1 MLSKSKATYILIAG
15 VSVIA
20 GYSIFVILFHNQCAT
35 FLIDK
40 EHRHNQTLRSLQETH
55 TAAIEQACHDDAV
68 RFLQMHTALTS
79 RNDELQHQLD
89 LNREQFSKATQ
100 QKDAYDEKILKLTE
114 QVKRLQ
120 RELGSTT
127 VQVRQVQRVA
137 QQEIESLQQ
146 QLELSRSLVQQKI
159 DEVRSLASTDS
170 HEISD
175 VVRLQAVITRRNAAQ
190 CVQWLGVPPYVV
202 EWTLHDHSALR
213 VEFTDFSD
221 MPHMI
226 WTFLQLVH
234 DGLYNGTTLRYRNT
248 DRGPAVTGGEPHSAS
263 KQIHSSLQRQYATA
277 GYGSEPLWFEEL
289 SPVAP
294 CRENTFGLVGRGPT
308 LLFPMLGYEDG
319 GRFACPGKIASGA
332 EILQQLRQSGQP
344 ITIQSARIL
353 HKKRIIKERNAHSE
367 L

>member
-1 MLSKSKATYILIAG
+1 MLSKSTATHFLTAG

-20 GYSIFVILFHNQCAT
+20 GYSIFVKLFHNQCAT

-40 EHRHNQTLRSLQETH
+40 EHQHNQTIRSLQETH
-55 TAAIEQACHDDAV
+55 AEAIEQACQEDAV
-68 RFLQMHTALTS
+68 RFLETQTVLTS
-79 RNDELQHQLD
+79 QNEELQHQLD
-89 LNREQFSKATQ
+89 LNREQLSKVSQ
-100 QKDAYDEKILKLTE
+100 QNDAYDERILKLSE

-120 RELGSTT
+120 RELGSST

-137 QQEIESLQQ
+137 QQEVESLRQ
-146 QLELSRSLVQQKI
+146 QLDLSRSLVQQKI
-159 DEVRSLASTDS
+159 DEVRSLASTDG
-170 HEISD
+170 HDMSD
-175 VVRLQAVITRRNAAQ
+175 VVRLQAAITRRNAAQ
-190 CVQWLGVPPYVV
+190 CVQWLGVPPYAL
-202 EWTLHDHSALR
+202 ELTLHDHSSLR
-213 VEFTDFSD
+213 VEFTDFAD

-226 WTFLQLVH
+226 WTFLQLVD
-234 DGLYNGTTLRYRNT
+234 DGLYDGTSLQYKNT

-319 GRFACPGKIASGA
+319 GRFACPGKIVSGA
-332 EILQQLRQSGQP
+332 DILQQLRQTGQP
-344 ITIQSARIL
+344 IIIESVRIL
-353 HKKRIIKERNAHSE
+353 HKDGLKERSARFE

>member
-1 MLSKSKATYILIAG
+1 MLSKTTATHILTAG

-35 FLIDK
+35 VLIDK
-40 EHRHNQTLRSLQETH
+40 ELQHNQTLRSLQETH
-55 TAAIEQACHDDAV
+55 AEAIEQACQDDVV
-68 RFLQMHTALTS
+68 RFVQIQTALTS
-79 RNDELQHQLD
+79 RNAELQQQLD
-89 LNREQFSKATQ
+89 VSREQLSKVTQ
-100 QKDAYDEKILKLTE
+100 QNDAYDETILKLTE

-137 QQEIESLQQ
+137 QQEMESLRQ
-146 QLELSRSLVQQKI
+146 QLDLSRSLVQQKI
-159 DEVRSLASTDS
+159 DEVRSLASTNGHDM
-170 HEISD
+170 SD
-175 VVRLQAVITRRNAAQ
+175 LIRLQAAITRWNAAQ
-190 CVQWLGVPPYVV
+190 CVQWLGVPPYAV
-202 EWTLHDHSALR
+202 ELTLHDHSSLR
-213 VEFTDFSD
+213 VEFTDFAD

-226 WTFLQLVH
+226 WTFLQLVD
-234 DGLYNGTTLRYRNT
+234 DGLYDGTTLQYRNT

-263 KQIHSSLQRQYATA
+263 KQIHSSLQRQYATT

-319 GRFACPGKIASGA
+319 GRFACPGKIVSGTD
-332 EILQQLRQSGQP
+332 ILQQLRQTGQP
-344 ITIQSARIL
+344 IIIESARISHNDRL
-353 HKKRIIKERNAHSE
+353 KERNARPE